1 VITAI
6 SRAQVRRAI
15 AGFMPFPEQALVE
28 IVECSRPAAGF
39 FIAVA
44 AQVGPI
50 PEAFLPVVKL
60 LLLAGVLGAATT
72 MVAMEYFLF
81 SFDDSSARKKAFW
94 FCGILFPL
102 PGPALYCFIVYSHS
116 DVLKG
121 NHAKRVEGASEK
133 RWSETQGLQ
142 QPESVKV
149 VDRCGLCA
157 SIGKV

>member
-1 VITAI
+1 
-6 SRAQVRRAI
+6 
-15 AGFMPFPEQALVE
+15 MVE
-28 IVECSRPAAGF
+28 IVECFRPAAGF

-50 PEAFLPVVKL
+50 PEALLPVVKL
-60 LLLAGVLGAATT
+60 LLLAGVLGSATT

-81 SFDDSSARKKAFW
+81 SFDDSSARKKVFW
-94 FCGILFPL
+94 FCVVLFPL
-102 PGPALYCFIVYSHS
+102 LGPALYCFIVYSHS
-116 DVLKG
+116 DVLQG
-121 NHAKRVEGASEK
+121 NYAKRVEGASQK

-149 VDRCGLCA
+149 VDCGLRA

>member
-50 PEAFLPVVKL
+50 PEALLPVVKL
-60 LLLAGVLGAATT
+60 LLLAGVLGSATT

-81 SFDDSSARKKAFW
+81 SFDDPSARKKVFW
-94 FCGILFPL
+94 FCVILFPL
-102 PGPALYCFIVYSHS
+102 LGPALYCFIVYSHS

-149 VDRCGLCA
+149 VDCGLRA